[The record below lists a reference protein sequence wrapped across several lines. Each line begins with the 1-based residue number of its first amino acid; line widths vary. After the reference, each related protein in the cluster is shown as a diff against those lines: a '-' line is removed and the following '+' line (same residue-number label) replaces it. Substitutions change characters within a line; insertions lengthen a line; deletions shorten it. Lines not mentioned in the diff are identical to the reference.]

1 MEENKIGKK
10 VMIVDD
16 DKFLL
21 DMYSVK
27 FKKYGFDVNI
37 AFNGKDA
44 LDKIRDGYTPD
55 VIVLDIIMP
64 VMDGLEFLKV
74 FREEKLC
81 PEAIVVVLSNQG
93 QLSDIEKVKPFKIDE
108 YIIKAVTIPTEV
120 VEKVVATINRKK

>member
-1 MEENKIGKK
+1 MEENKQMKK

-21 DMYSVK
+21 DMYSIK
-27 FKKYGFDVNI
+27 FRKFGFDVNI

-44 LDKIRDGYTPD
+44 LDKLRDGYTPD

-64 VMDGLEFLKV
+64 VMDGLEFLKT

-81 PEAIVVVLSNQG
+81 PNAVVVVLSNQG
-93 QLSDIEKVKPFKIDE
+93 QLSDIEKAKPYNIDE

-120 VEKVVATINRKK
+120 VEKVMAVINRKK